1 MITLL
6 FCRDY
11 TRQKPIYPLDPSI
24 QSKLSK
30 KEKLT
35 HPLIMIELPIIDQ
48 SEQSNRHWEIKTCS
62 DFFEMTRRKIQHKF
76 PLWKIYSDVSKT
88 SPNPLFGFLNTR
100 IGQANNLN
108 IWQSSITISLY
119 KNLIAQKSNSSEC
132 FDMRCH

>member
-1 MITLL
+1 ML

-48 SEQSNRHWEIKTCS
+48 SEQGNGHWEIKTCS
-62 DFFEMTRRKIQHKF
+62 DLFEMTRGKIQHKF
-76 PLWKIYSDVSKT
+76 PLWKIYPDVSKT
-88 SPNPLFGFLNTR
+88 SSNPLFSFLDTR

-108 IWQSSITISLY
+108 IWQSPITISLY
-119 KNLIAQKSNSSEC
+119 ENLIPQKSNGSKC